1 MATRYDSSEILRDDK
16 GRRFFESTLYPTIEA
31 NQNDIYIR
39 TKVGDRL
46 DLLANRFYGDVKL
59 WWIIA
64 QANHVGNGSLALDSG
79 IQLRIPQDVSK
90 VFSDLDLS
98 QTER

>member
-1 MATRYDSSEILRDDK
+1 MATRYDSSEILKDEN
-16 GRRFFESTLYPTIEA
+16 GTRFFESTLYPIIEA
-31 NQNDIYIR
+31 ADNDLYIR

-46 DLLANRFYGDVKL
+46 DILANRFYGDVRL

-64 QANHVGNGSLALDSG
+64 QANHVGNGTLTLKPG
-79 IQLRIPQDVSK
+79 IQLRIPQNVSDV
-90 VFSDLDLS
+90 FDNLDIT